1 MNRHRKKEHVQPS
14 FRAVGQTH
22 AEWQAFEK
30 PENTRQMYGRRF
42 ISLVDEIQ
50 FMLINNR
57 HICIRIITLVSF
69 NQEALF
75 GDSNSVPEFLFCPYC
90 KCIDR
95 RGTCEDQRKKLMLFC
110 CCIFQEVSEEVLQE
124 RRARWR
130 APEQTLPGLL
140 RKYSKVVSSAHVGAI
155 TH

>member
-1 MNRHRKKEHVQPS
+1 MNRHREKEHVQPN

-75 GDSNSVPEFLFCPYC
+75 DELPLVTQTVYLNFSFVP
-90 KCIDR
+90 
-95 RGTCEDQRKKLMLFC
+95 T
-110 CCIFQEVSEEVLQE
+110 VNVLI
-124 RRARWR
+124 
-130 APEQTLPGLL
+130 
-140 RKYSKVVSSAHVGAI
+140 GAALVRFKEKN
-155 TH
+155 